1 MEHTETIQKYLR
13 KEMAE
18 TEKIAFEALLK
29 NDKRLQEE
37 YAFHLQLFDSL
48 QKRQKLEKEHE
59 NKAKNWVN
67 ELELAAEKKQNSTI
81 LPVWGRYAAVACMI
95 IALSAGIYQYLSK
108 DNIPPSVV
116 VNNTDTIVKDTA
128 AQIVDLPKTTTE
140 TSPETL
146 ISNPKQAHASDIPTP
161 NSPKTNPKVE
171 QVDNAASLAT
181 LQQIIDIKKEIRG
194 YQDSIEALI
203 AKKIVGFSGTNS
215 EKIQW
220 QAEETLLIS
229 YKKQQKNPIKSEI
242 MEWEKQRATLLE
254 ELSANKELWDKYK
267 QRK

>member
-13 KEMAE
+13 KEMVE
-18 TEKIAFEALLK
+18 TEKNAFEALLK
-29 NDKRLQEE
+29 KDSQLQEE
-37 YAFHLQLFDSL
+37 YAFHLQLFESL
-48 QKRQKLEKEHE
+48 QKGRKLEKEHE

-67 ELELAAEKKQNSTI
+67 ALEVAAEKKQDSN
-81 LPVWGRYAAVACMI
+81 LFPVWGRYAAVACMI
-95 IALSAGIYQYLSK
+95 IALSAGMYQYLSK
-108 DNIPPSVV
+108 DKIPPSIV
-116 VNNTDTIVKDTA
+116 VNNTDKIVKDTA

-146 ISNPKQAHASDIPTP
+146 ISNPKQAHSSHISTP
-161 NSPKTNPKVE
+161 NSPNSNPKVR

-203 AKKIVGFSGTNS
+203 SKKIVGFSGTNS

-229 YKKQQKNPIKSEI
+229 YKKQQKTAKNSEI
-242 MEWEKQRATLLE
+242 LEWEKQKANLLE
-254 ELSANKELWDKYK
+254 ELSANKELWNKYK

>member
-1 MEHTETIQKYLR
+1 MKHTETIQKYLR

-48 QKRQKLEKEHE
+48 QKRQKQEKEHE

-67 ELELAAEKKQNSTI
+67 ELEFVAEKKQNKGS
-81 LPVWGRYAAVACMI
+81 LPVWGQYAVAACMI
-95 IALSAGIYQYLSK
+95 IALSAGMYQYLSK
-108 DNIPPSVV
+108 SNIPPSVV
-116 VNNTDTIVKDTA
+116 VNNTDTIAKDTA
-128 AQIVDLPKTTTE
+128 PQIVDLPKTTQE
-140 TSPETL
+140 VL
-146 ISNPKQAHASDIPTP
+146 IPTP
-161 NSPKTNPKVE
+161 KQTQPPNIPTPSKPKTSSNLGDI
-171 QVDNAASLAT
+171 DNSAQLAT

-203 AKKIVGFSGTNS
+203 GKKIVGFSGTNS
-215 EKIQW
+215 AKIQW
-220 QAEETLLIS
+220 QDEETLLIN
-229 YKKQQKNPIKSEI
+229 YKKQQKNPIQSEI
-242 MEWEKQRATLLE
+242 LEWEKQRANLLA
-254 ELSANKELWDKYK
+254 ELSANKELWNKYK